1 MPTFQGRN
9 QGEGEKVFTLTQTW
23 HLSLQ
28 SFSLFLVPVLYP
40 ALLFFPLN
48 NTLEWRTILLLTPL
62 LPPSNSIQGSC
73 EQGLEPLL
81 TALSSLFSFFSA
93 TISPSR
99 PLFFWILKP
108 NNKLC
113 VVKIPPEQFKRCAIH
128 CRNRQDVF
136 KREIL
141 LTRLF
146 IYYLKK
152 EKKNVP
158 EFCNAVCSL
167 YLFSFG
173 CSNKIINKKM
183 KYPKKNCSS

>member
-1 MPTFQGRN
+1 MLTVPSSCPLSRGETKERERKSSLWHRRGTFRCN
-9 QGEGEKVFTLTQTW
+9 
-23 HLSLQ
+23 LSLFFG
-28 SFSLFLVPVLYP
+28 SCPLPRST
-40 ALLFFPLN
+40 FFPLN

-113 VVKIPPEQFKRCAIH
+113 VVKISPPPPSNSKDVPSTAEIDEMYLKGKSFKR
-128 CRNRQDVF
+128 D
-136 KREIL
+136 
-141 LTRLF
+141 
-146 IYYLKK
+146 
-152 EKKNVP
+152 
-158 EFCNAVCSL
+158 
-167 YLFSFG
+167 FSF
-173 CSNKIINKKM
+173 II
-183 KYPKKNCSS
+183 